1 MPGCCHSRRVSNS
14 EHWVA
19 RGGARSLCAV
29 LRSSPNPPIARDGH
43 SRGAGRVMT
52 GRHTRRWFAA
62 IPITGRFYIM
72 FAILVLCEGGVLFG
86 ALRAMELQS
95 EASTDLARVAA
106 VQRSLD
112 RVLTIHTSIA
122 TDSQAA
128 ATPPGAGEQNLLNAL
143 RAQLDLTWA
152 LESTAEV
159 ASITDS
165 LRQPAAKYFES
176 AEANLRE
183 NAGGATAWAF
193 ADLEPRRAALES
205 AIRDAMTRMR
215 SVLHRVETRVLNEA
229 SRSGV
234 ITAWV
239 AGGALVAALLMGLM
253 MWAIAHSI
261 SNSIKTVG
269 EVAQALAAGD
279 MDNRCDAHGS
289 DEVSGLSRMINLL
302 ADTMQG
308 MLTRLRSEAGRS
320 TFSNQLVEALL
331 LADSSRAHLERACVH
346 PKNGSP
352 NCGVESPYSCIAVRR
367 GHPQIFPDAEAL
379 NACPKLLGR
388 MGGSISA
395 ACVPVNFMGRAL
407 GVLHVTGAKGKP
419 PNPEQIAQLTALGVH
434 AGTRIGTLRA
444 FERSQLQASTD
455 SLTGLTNR
463 RAAEEIL
470 SNLMAVDSAFA
481 VVMSD
486 LDYFKRLNDTQGHE
500 AGDRALKLFADTARS
515 VVRDRDHVVRWGG
528 EEFAMLLPGANA
540 ERAAEVVGRLR
551 AALAESHLL
560 SGTPV
565 FTASFGISDSTMAR
579 ERETLIRLADE
590 ALYRSKQ
597 AGRDCCTVGDP
608 QVMTLPGVRRERDQ
622 GAVVDITQVARSS

>member
-1 MPGCCHSRRVSNS
+1 
-14 EHWVA
+14 
-19 RGGARSLCAV
+19 
-29 LRSSPNPPIARDGH
+29 
-43 SRGAGRVMT
+43 
-52 GRHTRRWFAA
+52 
-62 IPITGRFYIM
+62 M
-72 FAILVLCEGGVLFG
+72 FAVLVLCWGGLLFG
-86 ALRAMELQS
+86 ALRAVELQS

-112 RVLTIHTSIA
+112 RALTIHGSLLTE
-122 TDSQAA
+122 SQ
-128 ATPPGAGEQNLLNAL
+128 GADTASVQAQQTALNAL
-143 RAQLDLTWA
+143 RAQLDLTWSLPA
-152 LESTAEV
+152 TSEV
-159 ASITDS
+159 AAIIDS

-183 NAGGATAWAF
+183 NTGGATAWAF
-193 ADLEPRRAALES
+193 ADLEPRRAVLETGL
-205 AIRDAMTRMR
+205 RDAMTRMR
-215 SVLHRVETRVLNEA
+215 TVLGRVETRVLTEA
-229 SRSGV
+229 GRSSK
-234 ITAWV
+234 TAAWV
-239 AGGALVAALLMGLM
+239 IGGAVLSAMLVTFML
-253 MWAIAHSI
+253 WAIAHTIRTSI
-261 SNSIKTVG
+261 RTVG

-279 MDNRCDAHGS
+279 MDNRCDTHGS
-289 DEVSGLSRMINLL
+289 DEISGLSRMINLL

-320 TFSNQLVEALL
+320 TFSNQLVEALEMADSEAEADRVIARAMGAISDVHPMELL

-352 NCGVESPYSCIAVRR
+352 NCPVESPYSCIAVRR
-367 GHPQIFPDAEAL
+367 GYPQVFPDAEAL

-463 RAAEEIL
+463 RAAEEVL
-470 SNLMAVDSAFA
+470 ANLMSVDSAFA
-481 VVMSD
+481 VVMAD
-486 LDYFKRLNDTQGHE
+486 LDFFKRLNDTQGHE

-528 EEFAMLLPGANA
+528 EEFALLLPGVNA

-551 AALAESHLL
+551 IALAQQHLL
-560 SGTPV
+560 SGSPV
-565 FTASFGISDSTMAR
+565 FTSSYGISDSTMTR
-579 ERETLIRLADE
+579 DRETLIRLADE

-597 AGRDCCTVGDP
+597 AGRDCCTIGDVQLMGAP
-608 QVMTLPGVRRERDQ
+608 SQRRERDQ
-622 GAVVDITQVARSS
+622 GAVVDISQVARSS

>member
-1 MPGCCHSRRVSNS
+1 MLAEAGRAGTVKA
-14 EHWVA
+14 WLI
-19 RGGARSLCAV
+19 GGALA
-29 LRSSPNPPIARDGH
+29 
-43 SRGAGRVMT
+43 
-52 GRHTRRWFAA
+52 AA
-62 IPITGRFYIM
+62 IVAMLVFW
-72 FAILVLCEGGVLFG
+72 AI
-86 ALRAMELQS
+86 AK
-95 EASTDLARVAA
+95 
-106 VQRSLD
+106 
-112 RVLTIHTSIA
+112 SI
-122 TDSQAA
+122 Q
-128 ATPPGAGEQNLLNAL
+128 NAL
-143 RAQLDLTWA
+143 RD
-152 LESTAEV
+152 
-159 ASITDS
+159 
-165 LRQPAAKYFES
+165 
-176 AEANLRE
+176 
-183 NAGGATAWAF
+183 
-193 ADLEPRRAALES
+193 
-205 AIRDAMTRMR
+205 
-215 SVLHRVETRVLNEA
+215 
-229 SRSGV
+229 
-234 ITAWV
+234 
-239 AGGALVAALLMGLM
+239 
-253 MWAIAHSI
+253 
-261 SNSIKTVG
+261 VG

-279 MDNRCDAHGS
+279 MDNRCDTHGS
-289 DEVSGLSRMINLL
+289 DEVSGLARMINLL

-320 TFSNQLVEALL
+320 TFSNQLVEALEMADSEAEADRVIARAMSAISDVHPMELL

-352 NCGVESPYSCIAVRR
+352 NCSVESPYSCIAVRR

-388 MGGSISA
+388 MGGSLSA

-407 GVLHVTGAKGKP
+407 GVLHVAGAKGKP

-455 SLTGLTNR
+455 SLTGLNNR
-463 RAAEEIL
+463 RAAEEVL

-481 VVMSD
+481 VVMAD

-500 AGDRALKLFADTARS
+500 SGDRALKLFADTARG

-528 EEFAMLLPGANA
+528 EEFALLLPGANA

-551 AALAESHLL
+551 AALAEAHLL

-565 FTASFGISDSTMAR
+565 FTASFGISDSTMTR
-579 ERETLIRLADE
+579 DRETLIRLADE

-608 QVMTLPGVRRERDQ
+608 QVLSIPGVRRERDQ

>member
-1 MPGCCHSRRVSNS
+1 
-14 EHWVA
+14 
-19 RGGARSLCAV
+19 
-29 LRSSPNPPIARDGH
+29 
-43 SRGAGRVMT
+43 MT
-52 GRHTRRWFAA
+52 GRHTRRWFAS
-62 IPITGRFYIM
+62 IPIIGRFYIM
-72 FAILVLCEGGVLFG
+72 FGFLLLCGGGVLYG
-86 ALRAMELQS
+86 ALQAMELQT

-112 RVLTIHTSIA
+112 RALTIHTSIA
-122 TDSQAA
+122 TESQSSGAAPAAGQQAA
-128 ATPPGAGEQNLLNAL
+128 LNAL
-143 RAQLDLTWA
+143 RAQLELTWA
-152 LESTAEV
+152 LQATPEV
-159 ASITDS
+159 AAITDT
-165 LRQPAAKYFES
+165 LRQPAAKYLES
-176 AEANLRE
+176 ADTYARD
-183 NAGGATAWAF
+183 NAGSGSAWAF
-193 ADLEPRRAALES
+193 ADFEPRRAALES

-215 SVLHRVETRVLNEA
+215 SVLHRVETRVIEEA
-229 SRSGV
+229 NRSGIVTTWV
-234 ITAWV
+234 I
-239 AGGALVAALLMGLM
+239 GGAVLVALLMGFM
-253 MWAIAHSI
+253 MWAIARSI
-261 SNSIKTVG
+261 RSSIVSVG

-279 MDNRCDAHGS
+279 MDNRCETHGS

-320 TFSNQLVEALL
+320 TFSNQLVEALEMADSEAEADRVIARAMGAISDVHPMELL

-463 RAAEEIL
+463 RAAEEVL
-470 SNLMAVDSAFA
+470 GNLMAVDSAFA
-481 VVMSD
+481 VVMAD
-486 LDYFKRLNDTQGHE
+486 LDFFKRLNDTQGHE
-500 AGDRALKLFADTARS
+500 AGDRALKLFADTARE

-528 EEFAMLLPGANA
+528 EEFALLLPGANA

-551 AALAESHLL
+551 VALAQAHLL

-565 FTASFGISDSTMAR
+565 FTASFGISDSTMTR

-597 AGRDCCTVGDP
+597 AGRDCCTIGDVQIVGA
-608 QVMTLPGVRRERDQ
+608 VRRERDQ

>member
-1 MPGCCHSRRVSNS
+1 MF
-14 EHWVA
+14 
-19 RGGARSLCAV
+19 AV
-29 LRSSPNPPIARDGH
+29 L
-43 SRGAGRVMT
+43 
-52 GRHTRRWFAA
+52 
-62 IPITGRFYIM
+62 
-72 FAILVLCEGGVLFG
+72 LLCEGGVLFG
-86 ALRAMELQS
+86 ALHAVALQS
-95 EASTDLARVAA
+95 EASADLARVAA

-112 RVLTIHTSIA
+112 RALTIHTSSPS
-122 TDSQAA
+122 DLQPSGAA
-128 ATPPGAGEQNLLNAL
+128 ASATAQQTLLNAL

-152 LESTAEV
+152 LPASAEV
-159 ASITDS
+159 ASITDN

-183 NAGGATAWAF
+183 NTGGASAWAF
-193 ADLEPRRAALES
+193 ADLEPRRAALEA
-205 AIRDAMTRMR
+205 AIRDAMSRMR
-215 SVLHRVETRVLNEA
+215 AVLQRVETRVLTESN
-229 SRSGV
+229 RSGV
-234 ITAWV
+234 VTAWV
-239 AGGALVAALLMGLM
+239 IGGALAAALIVGLM
-253 MWAIAHSI
+253 MWAMATSIRHSI
-261 SNSIKTVG
+261 LTVG

-279 MDNRCDAHGS
+279 MDNRCDSHGS
-289 DEVSGLSRMINLL
+289 DEVSGLARMINLL

-320 TFSNQLVEALL
+320 SFSNQLVEALEMADSEAEADRVIARAMGAISDVHPMELL

-346 PKNGSP
+346 PKTGSP
-352 NCGVESPYSCIAVRR
+352 NCTVESPYSCIAVRR
-367 GHPQIFPDAEAL
+367 GHAQIFPDGEAL

-388 MGGSISA
+388 LGGSISA

-463 RAAEEIL
+463 RAAEEVL
-470 SNLMAVDSAFA
+470 GNLMAVDAAFA
-481 VVMSD
+481 VVMAD
-486 LDYFKRLNDTQGHE
+486 VDFFKRLNDTQGHE
-500 AGDRALKLFADTARS
+500 AGDRALKLFAETARS

-551 AALAESHLL
+551 VALAQSHLL

-565 FTASFGISDSTMAR
+565 FTASFGISDSTMSR

-597 AGRDCCTVGDP
+597 AGRDCCTVADG
-608 QVMTLPGVRRERDQ
+608 QLSGGSATRRERDQ
-622 GAVVDITQVARSS
+622 GAIVDITQVARGS

>member
-1 MPGCCHSRRVSNS
+1 
-14 EHWVA
+14 
-19 RGGARSLCAV
+19 
-29 LRSSPNPPIARDGH
+29 
-43 SRGAGRVMT
+43 MT
-52 GRHTRRWFAA
+52 GIHTRRWFAS

-72 FAILVLCEGGVLFG
+72 LVILVIAEVGLVAGCLH
-86 ALRAMELQS
+86 AMKLQT
-95 EASTDLARVAA
+95 EASADLARVAA

-112 RVLTIHTSIA
+112 RALTLHGNISTEL
-122 TDSQAA
+122 QNA
-128 ATPPGAGEQNLLNAL
+128 ATAPSTTPNSLVTAL

-152 LESTAEV
+152 LPASAEV
-159 ASITDS
+159 ESITDS
-165 LRQPAAKYFES
+165 LRIPGAQYLES
-176 AEANLRE
+176 VEGYVRQGGG
-183 NAGGATAWAF
+183 AGGATAWAF
-193 ADLEPRRAALES
+193 ADLEPRRVALETGL
-205 AIRDAMTRMR
+205 RDAMTRMR
-215 SVLHRVETRVLNEA
+215 SVLQRVETRVLAEA
-229 SRSGV
+229 DRSGSV
-234 ITAWV
+234 RLWLI
-239 AGGALVAALLMGLM
+239 GGALAAALVATLVF
-253 MWAIAHSI
+253 WAIARSLQRALHD
-261 SNSIKTVG
+261 VG

-279 MDNRCDAHGS
+279 MDNRCDTHGS
-289 DEVSGLSRMINLL
+289 DEVSGLARMINLL

-308 MLTRLRSEAGRS
+308 MLTRLRSEASRS
-320 TFSNQLVEALL
+320 TFSNQLVEALEMADSEAEADRVIARAMGAISDVHPMELL

-352 NCGVESPYSCIAVRR
+352 NCTVESPYSCIAVRR

-388 MGGSISA
+388 MGGSLSA

-407 GVLHVTGAKGKP
+407 GVLHVAGAKGKP

-463 RAAEEIL
+463 RAAEEVL
-470 SNLMAVDSAFA
+470 SNLMTVDSAFA
-481 VVMSD
+481 VVMAD
-486 LDYFKRLNDTQGHE
+486 LDFFKRLNDTQGHE
-500 AGDRALKLFADTARS
+500 AGDRALKLFADTARA
-515 VVRDRDHVVRWGG
+515 VVRDRDHVARWGG
-528 EEFAMLLPGANA
+528 EEFALLLPGANA

-551 AALAESHLL
+551 ATLAESQLL

-579 ERETLIRLADE
+579 DRETLIRLADE

-608 QVMTLPGVRRERDQ
+608 QIMSLPGVRRERDQ

>member
-1 MPGCCHSRRVSNS
+1 
-14 EHWVA
+14 
-19 RGGARSLCAV
+19 
-29 LRSSPNPPIARDGH
+29 
-43 SRGAGRVMT
+43 MT
-52 GRHTRRWFAA
+52 GRHTRRWFAS
-62 IPITGRFYIM
+62 IPIAGRFYIM
-72 FAILVLCEGGVLFG
+72 FSFLLLCGGGVLFG
-86 ALRAMELQS
+86 ALRAIDLQS
-95 EASTDLARVAA
+95 QAGTDLAHVAA

-112 RVLTIHTSIA
+112 RALTLNTSTA
-122 TDSQAA
+122 LDLQS
-128 ATPPGAGEQNLLNAL
+128 PGAAPELGQKALLDAL
-143 RAQLDLTWA
+143 RAQLELTWA
-152 LESTAEV
+152 LQATSEV

-176 AEANLRE
+176 AESYAHE
-183 NAGGATAWAF
+183 TVGGGTAWAF
-193 ADLEPRRAALES
+193 ADLEPRRQALETS
-205 AIRDAMTRMR
+205 IRDAMTRMR
-215 SVLHRVETRVLNEA
+215 SVLQRVETRVIEE
-229 SRSGV
+229 SGRSGV
-234 ITAWV
+234 VTRWII
-239 AGGALVAALLMGLM
+239 AGGAFAGMLAIVM
-253 MWAIAHSI
+253 MWALARSI
-261 SNSIKTVG
+261 RNSILAVS

-279 MDNRCDAHGS
+279 MDNRCDTHGS

-320 TFSNQLVEALL
+320 SFSNQLVEALEMADSEAEADRVIARAMGAISDVHPMELL

-352 NCGVESPYSCIAVRR
+352 NCSVESPYSCIAVRR

-463 RAAEEIL
+463 RAAEEVL
-470 SNLMAVDSAFA
+470 SNLFAVDSAFA
-481 VVMSD
+481 FVMAD
-486 LDYFKRLNDTQGHE
+486 LDSFKRLNDTQGHE
-500 AGDRALKLFADTARS
+500 AGDRALKLFAETARG

-528 EEFAMLLPGANA
+528 EEFALLLPGANA
-540 ERAAEVVGRLR
+540 ERASEVVGRLR
-551 AALAESHLL
+551 VALAQAHLV
-560 SGTPV
+560 SGSPV
-565 FTASFGISDSTMAR
+565 FTASFGISDSTMTR
-579 ERETLIRLADE
+579 DRETLIRLADE

-597 AGRDCCTVGDP
+597 AGRDCCSVGDE
-608 QVMTLPGVRRERDQ
+608 QATGAAVTRRERDQ
-622 GAVVDITQVARSS
+622 GAVVDITQVARGS

>member
-1 MPGCCHSRRVSNS
+1 
-14 EHWVA
+14 
-19 RGGARSLCAV
+19 
-29 LRSSPNPPIARDGH
+29 
-43 SRGAGRVMT
+43 MT
-52 GRHTRRWFAA
+52 GRHTRRWFAS
-62 IPITGRFYIM
+62 IPIAGRFYIM
-72 FAILVLCEGGVLFG
+72 FGFLLLCGGGVLFG
-86 ALRAMELQS
+86 ALRAMDLQS
-95 EASTDLARVAA
+95 EASTALAHVAA

-112 RVLTIHTSIA
+112 RALTIHTSV
-122 TDSQAA
+122 AA
-128 ATPPGAGEQNLLNAL
+128 DTQSAVAASGSGQKALLNAL

-152 LESTAEV
+152 LPATPEV
-159 ASITDS
+159 ASITDT

-176 AEANLRE
+176 ADAYVHEA
-183 NAGGATAWAF
+183 AGGGTAWAF
-193 ADLEPRRAALES
+193 ADIEPRRQTLET

-215 SVLHRVETRVLNEA
+215 SVLQRVETRVLDEA
-229 SRSGV
+229 GRAAVVTSWVIAAGV
-234 ITAWV
+234 
-239 AGGALVAALLMGLM
+239 LAAMLIAIM
-253 MWAIAHSI
+253 MWALARSI
-261 SNSIKTVG
+261 RNSILEVG

-279 MDNRCDAHGS
+279 MDNRCDTHGS
-289 DEVSGLSRMINLL
+289 DEVSSLSRMVNLL

-320 TFSNQLVEALL
+320 SFSNQLVEALEMADSEAEADRVIARAMGAISDVHPMELL

-463 RAAEEIL
+463 RAAEEVL

-481 VVMSD
+481 VVMAD
-486 LDYFKRLNDTQGHE
+486 LDFFKRLNDTQGHE
-500 AGDRALKLFADTARS
+500 AGDRALKLFAETARN

-528 EEFAMLLPGANA
+528 EEFALLLPGANA

-551 AALAESHLL
+551 VALAQAHLL
-560 SGTPV
+560 SGTPA

-590 ALYRSKQ
+590 ALYRSKL
-597 AGRDCCTVGDP
+597 AGRDCCTVGDA
-608 QVMTLPGVRRERDQ
+608 QATGAAVTRRERDQ
-622 GAVVDITQVARSS
+622 GAVVDIAQVARGS

>member
-1 MPGCCHSRRVSNS
+1 
-14 EHWVA
+14 
-19 RGGARSLCAV
+19 
-29 LRSSPNPPIARDGH
+29 
-43 SRGAGRVMT
+43 MT
-52 GRHTRRWFAA
+52 GRSTRRWFTS
-62 IPITGRFYIM
+62 IPIFGRFYIM
-72 FAILVLCEGGVLFG
+72 LAILVLAEAGLVAGCLH
-86 ALRAMELQS
+86 AMRLQT
-95 EASTDLARVAA
+95 EASADLARVAA

-112 RVLTIHTSIA
+112 RALTLHGDLSAEI
-122 TDSQAA
+122 AA
-128 ATPPGAGEQNLLNAL
+128 AKPGSTPDNLLSAL
-143 RAQLDLTWA
+143 RVQLDLTWTLPA
-152 LESTAEV
+152 NTEVSAITDALRTPSAQYLESVEEYV
-159 ASITDS
+159 
-165 LRQPAAKYFES
+165 RQGGG
-176 AEANLRE
+176 
-183 NAGGATAWAF
+183 AGGATAWAF
-193 ADLEPRRAALES
+193 ADLEPRRAALETS
-205 AIRDAMTRMR
+205 LKDSMSRMR
-215 SVLHRVETRVLNEA
+215 SVLQRVETRVLAEA
-229 SRSGV
+229 GHAGAV
-234 ITAWV
+234 KAWLI
-239 AGGALVAALLMGLM
+239 GGAAAAAIVAMLVF
-253 MWAIAHSI
+253 WAMARSLQR
-261 SNSIKTVG
+261 SLQDVG
-269 EVAQALAAGD
+269 NVAQALAAGD
-279 MDNRCDAHGS
+279 MDNRCDTHGN
-289 DEVSGLSRMINLL
+289 DEVSGLARMINLL

-320 TFSNQLVEALL
+320 TFSNQLVEALEMADSEAEADKVIARAMSVISDVHPMELL

-352 NCGVESPYSCIAVRR
+352 NCSVESPYSCIAVRR

-388 MGGSISA
+388 MGGSLSA

-407 GVLHVTGAKGKP
+407 GVLHVAGAKGKP

-463 RAAEEIL
+463 RAAEEVL

-481 VVMSD
+481 VVMAD

-528 EEFAMLLPGANA
+528 EEFAMLLPGANS

-560 SGTPV
+560 SGSPV

-579 ERETLIRLADE
+579 DRETLIRLADE

-608 QVMTLPGVRRERDQ
+608 QVMSLPGVRRERDQ

>member
-1 MPGCCHSRRVSNS
+1 MF
-14 EHWVA
+14 
-19 RGGARSLCAV
+19 AV
-29 LRSSPNPPIARDGH
+29 L
-43 SRGAGRVMT
+43 
-52 GRHTRRWFAA
+52 
-62 IPITGRFYIM
+62 
-72 FAILVLCEGGVLFG
+72 LLCEGGVLFG
-86 ALRAMELQS
+86 GLRAMDRQS
-95 EASTDLARVAA
+95 ESSRDLAHVAA

-112 RVLTIHTSIA
+112 RALTIHASIGKEL
-122 TDSQAA
+122 DSFGAV
-128 ATPPGAGEQNLLNAL
+128 PGAAQQTLLNAL
-143 RAQLDLTWA
+143 RAQLELTWG
-152 LESTAEV
+152 LEATPEV
-159 ASITDS
+159 IAITDT

-176 AEANLRE
+176 AEAFKRE
-183 NAGGATAWAF
+183 PADGATSWPLAQF
-193 ADLEPRRAALES
+193 DSRRAALDS
-205 AIRDAMTRMR
+205 AIVEAMTRMR
-215 SVLHRVETRVLNEA
+215 VVLHRVETRVIEDA
-229 SRSGV
+229 ARSGS

-239 AGGALVAALLMGLM
+239 VGGVSFALLLVGLM

-261 SNSIKTVG
+261 RSSIVAVG

-279 MDNRCDAHGS
+279 MDNRCDTHGS
-289 DEVSGLSRMINLL
+289 DEVTSLARMINLL

-308 MLTRLRSEAGRS
+308 MLSRLRSEAGRS
-320 TFSNQLVEALL
+320 TFSNQLVEALEMADSEAEADRVIARAMNTISDVHPMELL

-352 NCGVESPYSCIAVRR
+352 NCTVESPYSCIAVRR
-367 GHPQIFPDAEAL
+367 GQAQIFPDAEAL

-434 AGTRIGTLRA
+434 AGNRIGTLRA

-455 SLTGLTNR
+455 SLTGLNNR
-463 RAAEEIL
+463 RAAEEVL
-470 SNLMAVDSAFA
+470 SNLMAVDSEFA
-481 VVMSD
+481 VVMAD

-500 AGDRALKLFADTARS
+500 AGDRALKLFAETARL

-528 EEFAMLLPGANA
+528 EEFALLLPGANA

-551 AALAESHLL
+551 VALAQAHLL

-565 FTASFGISDSTMAR
+565 FTASFGISDSTMSR
-579 ERETLIRLADE
+579 EREALIRLADE

-597 AGRDCCTVGDP
+597 AGRDCCTIGDA
-608 QVMTLPGVRRERDQ
+608 QLSGTAITRRERDQ
-622 GAVVDITQVARSS
+622 GAVVDITQVARGS